1 VELPRHQAVIV
12 GRLPPQAVIAK
23 LVGSRRRLLAEEKRL
38 RPRRMA
44 DGEQLPPPR
53 AAAPVLRH
61 KLAVEVLVVEQRL
74 RPPQAVARLRRLQRR
89 RLQMRCRPV
98 RVVEVGVLVERRLQL
113 AAAVVPVVRRRRI
126 AGRRTMDAEARFRP
140 PLAVGRLRQL
150 PLRRR
155 LLVLLRL
162 VRLRLVHLRL
172 VRVPAVEAAVER
184 RLQPLD
190 VEARLRLPQT
200 AVRLRRH

>member
-1 VELPRHQAVIV
+1 MSSGYAHR
-12 GRLPPQAVIAK
+12 K
-23 LVGSRRRLLAEEKRL
+23 LWPAC
-38 RPRRMA
+38 
-44 DGEQLPPPR
+44 
-53 AAAPVLRH
+53 AACNA
-61 KLAVEVLVVEQRL
+61 AGC
-74 RPPQAVARLRRLQRR
+74 
-89 RLQMRCRPV
+89 RCDAGLSPPV

-113 AAAVVPVVRRRRI
+113 AAAVAPVVRRRRI

-190 VEARLRLPQT
+190 VEARLRLLQT